1 MKKKQL
7 FAVLLAGSM
16 TVGMAPA
23 AAFAAEDT
31 ASEAEAQSGA
41 ESEGTAENTGDS
53 NNADGAEAQNQDGE
67 QAAAEAQKQA
77 EEQAAAEAQ
86 KQAEEQAAAEAQK
99 QAEEQAAAE
108 AQKQAEEQA
117 AAQTQAV
124 TNEDSQQS
132 PVVRNEA
139 ELKTAIENAASV
151 DTTTTSVTEAEPSKI
166 VISGTIELTGTVTIP
181 ENKSIAIFGENDQA
195 VIERADSFRG
205 NLFEVRSGSAFYMAK
220 KDAANSEG
228 TEGTLKV
235 DGSVTDGS
243 AVDGSLV
250 YVAEGANFS
259 LTTGI
264 TLCNNNT
271 NAKGAAILNEGGNVL
286 LTGGTITGNKSDN
299 GAIYSTGVLSL
310 EKGNGAADTEPSIT
324 GNFRADNTTPA
335 NIILSGAGRIEVKG
349 ELTAATVGFSVEEP
363 RADYAAIVSADGLDA
378 NVYAKALQV
387 LAPQYEGDTTQFT
400 VDETTGKL
408 ISSEKPAPNVTK
420 ADFTKWNSATEAV
433 VTIQSDKDGQYYYKL
448 VKHGAA
454 APDIDTSKEGTAIA
468 ANKATN
474 IKLSKLDANTSYDV
488 YVCVKDSD
496 GLVSELKKIELDQ
509 SKRPKQEETKKT
521 APKITKASFTKWNSI
536 TEALV
541 TVQSDKAGQYYYKL
555 VKHGATAPK
564 IDTSKAGTAIAANKA
579 TNIKLS
585 KLDANT
591 SYDVYV
597 CVKDS
602 DGLVSELKKIELD
615 QSKRPKQEETKKT
628 APKITKASFTKW
640 NSITEALVTV
650 QSDKA
655 GQYYYKLVKHGAT
668 APKIDTSKAGTAI
681 AANKATN
688 IKLSKLDAN
697 TSYDVYVC
705 VKDSDGLVSE
715 LKKIELDQSKR
726 PKQEETKKTA
736 PKITK
741 ASFSKWNSAT
751 EAVVTIQSDKDGKY
765 YYQVVEHGTKV
776 SSISTDGDG
785 NDITADNPTDITI
798 SDLAADKNYDVYVCV
813 KDSDGVSSL
822 KVIEL
827 DQSGR
832 PKKNS
837 TIKLKWTGFQWTS
850 HESASVTLRA
860 NVTGTCYYAW
870 AERNDDG
877 TSEQPKIDTNSS
889 TQSVSISADKN
900 FTIYLNDLNADNGI
914 DLYIR
919 IKDSEGNVS
928 GLKKLKFKQD
938 TRPAKSDPEHT
949 PNVPEVTKSIL
960 KGLDDELEFYPNTF
974 YDFTVIGAGTT
985 NSNPGEGDVKWE
997 PLYWSTSSNP
1007 SDAQK
1012 HSSWKIGSTKGITKA
1027 ATYNLYVF
1035 FRKWIYT
1042 GGQWVETD
1050 TVESAVYQFRSADI
1064 TVTPSGAAD
1073 GSNSGGQTGADP
1085 EATTE
1090 ASATSANGDGTTSR
1104 SAVSTADNSPIGT
1117 MSALAVASLLAGGYV
1132 IVRRRKKDI

>member
-77 EEQAAAEAQ
+77 EEQAAAEEQ
-86 KQAEEQAAAEAQK
+86 KLV
-99 QAEEQAAAE
+99 
-108 AQKQAEEQA
+108 EEQA

-132 PVVRNEA
+132 PIVRNEA

-166 VISGTIELTGTVTIP
+166 IISGTIELTGTVTIP

-250 YVAEGANFS
+250 YVAKGANFS

-335 NIILSGAGRIEVKG
+335 NIILSGEGRIEVKG

-420 ADFTKWNSATEAV
+420 ADFTKWNS
-433 VTIQSDKDGQYYYKL
+433 
-448 VKHGAA
+448 
-454 APDIDTSKEGTAIA
+454 
-468 ANKATN
+468 
-474 IKLSKLDANTSYDV
+474 
-488 YVCVKDSD
+488 
-496 GLVSELKKIELDQ
+496 
-509 SKRPKQEETKKT
+509 
-521 APKITKASFTKWNSI
+521 I

-564 IDTSKAGTAIAANKA
+564 IDTSKAGT
-579 TNIKLS
+579 
-585 KLDANT
+585 D
-591 SYDVYV
+591 
-597 CVKDS
+597 
-602 DGLVSELKKIELD
+602 
-615 QSKRPKQEETKKT
+615 
-628 APKITKASFTKW
+628 
-640 NSITEALVTV
+640 
-650 QSDKA
+650 
-655 GQYYYKLVKHGAT
+655 
-668 APKIDTSKAGTAI
+668 I

-785 NDITADNPTDITI
+785 NDITADNPIDITI

-960 KGLDDELEFYPNTF
+960 KGLDGELEFYPNTF

>member
-86 KQAEEQAAAEAQK
+86 KQAEEQAAVEAQK

-117 AAQTQAV
+117 AAEEQKLVEEQAAAQTQAV

-132 PVVRNEA
+132 PIVRNEA

-166 VISGTIELTGTVTIP
+166 IISGTIELTGTVTIP

-250 YVAEGANFS
+250 YVAKGANFS

-335 NIILSGAGRIEVKG
+335 NIILSGEGRIEVKG

-420 ADFTKWNSATEAV
+420 ADFTKWNSITEAL
-433 VTIQSDKDGQYYYKL
+433 VTVQSDKDGQYYYKL

-454 APDIDTSKEGTAIA
+454 APDIDTSKE
-468 ANKATN
+468 
-474 IKLSKLDANTSYDV
+474 
-488 YVCVKDSD
+488 
-496 GLVSELKKIELDQ
+496 
-509 SKRPKQEETKKT
+509 
-521 APKITKASFTKWNSI
+521 
-536 TEALV
+536 
-541 TVQSDKAGQYYYKL
+541 
-555 VKHGATAPK
+555 
-564 IDTSKAGTAIAANKA
+564 
-579 TNIKLS
+579 
-585 KLDANT
+585 
-591 SYDVYV
+591 
-597 CVKDS
+597 
-602 DGLVSELKKIELD
+602 
-615 QSKRPKQEETKKT
+615 
-628 APKITKASFTKW
+628 
-640 NSITEALVTV
+640 
-650 QSDKA
+650 
-655 GQYYYKLVKHGAT
+655 
-668 APKIDTSKAGTAI
+668 GTAI

-919 IKDSEGNVS
+919 IKDSEGNIS

-949 PNVPEVTKSIL
+949 PVVPEVTKSIL

>member
-628 APKITKASFTKW
+628 APKITKASF
-640 NSITEALVTV
+640 
-650 QSDKA
+650 
-655 GQYYYKLVKHGAT
+655 
-668 APKIDTSKAGTAI
+668 
-681 AANKATN
+681 
-688 IKLSKLDAN
+688 
-697 TSYDVYVC
+697 
-705 VKDSDGLVSE
+705 
-715 LKKIELDQSKR
+715 
-726 PKQEETKKTA
+726 
-736 PKITK
+736 
-741 ASFSKWNSAT
+741 SKWNSAT

>member
-108 AQKQAEEQA
+108 EQKLVEEQA

-132 PVVRNEA
+132 PIVRNEA

-166 VISGTIELTGTVTIP
+166 IISGTIELTGTVTIP

-250 YVAEGANFS
+250 YVAKGANFS

-335 NIILSGAGRIEVKG
+335 NIILSGEGRIEVKG

-454 APDIDTSKEGTAIA
+454 APDIDTSKE
-468 ANKATN
+468 
-474 IKLSKLDANTSYDV
+474 
-488 YVCVKDSD
+488 
-496 GLVSELKKIELDQ
+496 
-509 SKRPKQEETKKT
+509 
-521 APKITKASFTKWNSI
+521 
-536 TEALV
+536 
-541 TVQSDKAGQYYYKL
+541 
-555 VKHGATAPK
+555 
-564 IDTSKAGTAIAANKA
+564 GTAIAANKA

-949 PNVPEVTKSIL
+949 PVVPEVTKSIL

-1042 GGQWVETD
+1042 GGQWVYTD

>member
-53 NNADGAEAQNQDGE
+53 NNADGAEAQNQDGEQAAAEAQKQAEE

-335 NIILSGAGRIEVKG
+335 NIILSGEGRIEVKG

-420 ADFTKWNSATEAV
+420 ADFTKWNS
-433 VTIQSDKDGQYYYKL
+433 
-448 VKHGAA
+448 
-454 APDIDTSKEGTAIA
+454 
-468 ANKATN
+468 
-474 IKLSKLDANTSYDV
+474 
-488 YVCVKDSD
+488 
-496 GLVSELKKIELDQ
+496 
-509 SKRPKQEETKKT
+509 
-521 APKITKASFTKWNSI
+521 I

-564 IDTSKAGTAIAANKA
+564 IDTSKAGTDI
-579 TNIKLS
+579 
-585 KLDANT
+585 
-591 SYDVYV
+591 V
-597 CVKDS
+597 
-602 DGLVSELKKIELD
+602 
-615 QSKRPKQEETKKT
+615 
-628 APKITKASFTKW
+628 
-640 NSITEALVTV
+640 
-650 QSDKA
+650 
-655 GQYYYKLVKHGAT
+655 
-668 APKIDTSKAGTAI
+668 
-681 AANKATN
+681 ANKATN

-1035 FRKWIYT
+1035 FQKWIYT

>member
-86 KQAEEQAAAEAQK
+86 KQAEEQAAVEAQK

-117 AAQTQAV
+117 AAEEQKLVEEQAAAQTQAV

-132 PVVRNEA
+132 PIVRNEA

-166 VISGTIELTGTVTIP
+166 IISGTIELTGTVTIP

-250 YVAEGANFS
+250 YVAKGANFS

-335 NIILSGAGRIEVKG
+335 NIILSGEGRIEVKG

-420 ADFTKWNSATEAV
+420 ADFTKWNS
-433 VTIQSDKDGQYYYKL
+433 
-448 VKHGAA
+448 
-454 APDIDTSKEGTAIA
+454 
-468 ANKATN
+468 
-474 IKLSKLDANTSYDV
+474 
-488 YVCVKDSD
+488 
-496 GLVSELKKIELDQ
+496 
-509 SKRPKQEETKKT
+509 
-521 APKITKASFTKWNSI
+521 I

-564 IDTSKAGTAIAANKA
+564 IDTSKAGT
-579 TNIKLS
+579 
-585 KLDANT
+585 D
-591 SYDVYV
+591 
-597 CVKDS
+597 
-602 DGLVSELKKIELD
+602 
-615 QSKRPKQEETKKT
+615 
-628 APKITKASFTKW
+628 
-640 NSITEALVTV
+640 
-650 QSDKA
+650 
-655 GQYYYKLVKHGAT
+655 
-668 APKIDTSKAGTAI
+668 I

-785 NDITADNPTDITI
+785 NDITADNPIDITI

-960 KGLDDELEFYPNTF
+960 KGLDGELEFYPNTF

>member
-67 QAAAEAQKQA
+67 QAT
-77 EEQAAAEAQ
+77 
-86 KQAEEQAAAEAQK
+86 AEAQK

-335 NIILSGAGRIEVKG
+335 NIILSGEGRIEVKG

-448 VKHGAA
+448 VKHGAS
-454 APDIDTSKEGTAIA
+454 AP
-468 ANKATN
+468 
-474 IKLSKLDANTSYDV
+474 
-488 YVCVKDSD
+488 
-496 GLVSELKKIELDQ
+496 
-509 SKRPKQEETKKT
+509 
-521 APKITKASFTKWNSI
+521 
-536 TEALV
+536 
-541 TVQSDKAGQYYYKL
+541 
-555 VKHGATAPK
+555 
-564 IDTSKAGTAIAANKA
+564 
-579 TNIKLS
+579 
-585 KLDANT
+585 
-591 SYDVYV
+591 
-597 CVKDS
+597 
-602 DGLVSELKKIELD
+602 
-615 QSKRPKQEETKKT
+615 
-628 APKITKASFTKW
+628 
-640 NSITEALVTV
+640 
-650 QSDKA
+650 
-655 GQYYYKLVKHGAT
+655 
-668 APKIDTSKAGTAI
+668 
-681 AANKATN
+681 
-688 IKLSKLDAN
+688 
-697 TSYDVYVC
+697 
-705 VKDSDGLVSE
+705 
-715 LKKIELDQSKR
+715 
-726 PKQEETKKTA
+726 
-736 PKITK
+736 
-741 ASFSKWNSAT
+741 
-751 EAVVTIQSDKDGKY
+751 
-765 YYQVVEHGTKV
+765 
-776 SSISTDGDG
+776 
-785 NDITADNPTDITI
+785 
-798 SDLAADKNYDVYVCV
+798 
-813 KDSDGVSSL
+813 
-822 KVIEL
+822 
-827 DQSGR
+827 
-832 PKKNS
+832 
-837 TIKLKWTGFQWTS
+837 
-850 HESASVTLRA
+850 
-860 NVTGTCYYAW
+860 
-870 AERNDDG
+870 
-877 TSEQPKIDTNSS
+877 
-889 TQSVSISADKN
+889 
-900 FTIYLNDLNADNGI
+900 
-914 DLYIR
+914 
-919 IKDSEGNVS
+919 
-928 GLKKLKFKQD
+928 
-938 TRPAKSDPEHT
+938 
-949 PNVPEVTKSIL
+949 
-960 KGLDDELEFYPNTF
+960 
-974 YDFTVIGAGTT
+974 
-985 NSNPGEGDVKWE
+985 
-997 PLYWSTSSNP
+997 
-1007 SDAQK
+1007 
-1012 HSSWKIGSTKGITKA
+1012 
-1027 ATYNLYVF
+1027 
-1035 FRKWIYT
+1035 
-1042 GGQWVETD
+1042 
-1050 TVESAVYQFRSADI
+1050 
-1064 TVTPSGAAD
+1064 
-1073 GSNSGGQTGADP
+1073 
-1085 EATTE
+1085 
-1090 ASATSANGDGTTSR
+1090 
-1104 SAVSTADNSPIGT
+1104 
-1117 MSALAVASLLAGGYV
+1117 
-1132 IVRRRKKDI
+1132 

>member
-335 NIILSGAGRIEVKG
+335 NIILSGEGRIEVKG

-420 ADFTKWNSATEAV
+420 ADFTKWNSITEAL
-433 VTIQSDKDGQYYYKL
+433 VTVQSDKAGQYYYKL
-448 VKHGAA
+448 VKHGAT
-454 APDIDTSKEGTAIA
+454 APKIDTSKAGTDIV

-521 APKITKASFTKWNSI
+521 APKITKADFSGWNSI

-564 IDTSKAGTAIAANKA
+564 IDTSKAGTDI
-579 TNIKLS
+579 
-585 KLDANT
+585 
-591 SYDVYV
+591 V
-597 CVKDS
+597 
-602 DGLVSELKKIELD
+602 
-615 QSKRPKQEETKKT
+615 
-628 APKITKASFTKW
+628 
-640 NSITEALVTV
+640 
-650 QSDKA
+650 
-655 GQYYYKLVKHGAT
+655 
-668 APKIDTSKAGTAI
+668 
-681 AANKATN
+681 ANKATN

>member
-99 QAEEQAAAE
+99 QAEEQAAA
-108 AQKQAEEQA
+108 
-117 AAQTQAV
+117 QTQAV

-166 VISGTIELTGTVTIP
+166 IISGTIELTGTVTIP

-250 YVAEGANFS
+250 YVAKGANFS

-335 NIILSGAGRIEVKG
+335 NIILSGEGRIEVKG

-420 ADFTKWNSATEAV
+420 ADFTKWNSITEAL
-433 VTIQSDKDGQYYYKL
+433 VTVQSDKAGQYYYKL
-448 VKHGAA
+448 VKHGAT
-454 APDIDTSKEGTAIA
+454 APKIDTSKAGTDIA

-488 YVCVKDSD
+488 YVCVKDRD

-521 APKITKASFTKWNSI
+521 APKITKADFSGWNSI

-564 IDTSKAGTAIAANKA
+564 IDTSKAGTDIAANKA

-597 CVKDS
+597 CVKD
-602 DGLVSELKKIELD
+602 
-615 QSKRPKQEETKKT
+615 R
-628 APKITKASFTKW
+628 
-640 NSITEALVTV
+640 
-650 QSDKA
+650 
-655 GQYYYKLVKHGAT
+655 
-668 APKIDTSKAGTAI
+668 
-681 AANKATN
+681 
-688 IKLSKLDAN
+688 
-697 TSYDVYVC
+697 
-705 VKDSDGLVSE
+705 DGLVSE

-889 TQSVSISADKN
+889 TQSVSISADRN
-900 FTIYLNDLNADNGI
+900 FTIYLNDLNTDNGI

-938 TRPAKSDPEHT
+938 TRPTADHT
-949 PNVPEVTKSIL
+949 PIVPKVKESIL

-985 NSNPGEGDVKWE
+985 NSNPGEGDVKWV

-1027 ATYNLYVF
+1027 APYNLYVF
-1035 FRKWIYT
+1035 FQKWIYT

-1050 TVESAVYQFRSADI
+1050 TVESAVYQFHSADI

-1090 ASATSANGDGTTSR
+1090 ASATSANGAGTTSR

>member
-67 QAAAEAQKQA
+67 QATAEAQKQAEEQAAAEAQKQAEEQAAEAQKQA

-108 AQKQAEEQA
+108 EQKLVEEQA

-132 PVVRNEA
+132 PIVRNEA

-166 VISGTIELTGTVTIP
+166 IISGTIELTGTVTIP

-250 YVAEGANFS
+250 YVAKGANFS

-310 EKGNGAADTEPSIT
+310 EKGNGAADMEPSIT

-335 NIILSGAGRIEVKG
+335 NIILSGEGRIEVKG

-420 ADFTKWNSATEAV
+420 ADFTKWNS
-433 VTIQSDKDGQYYYKL
+433 
-448 VKHGAA
+448 
-454 APDIDTSKEGTAIA
+454 
-468 ANKATN
+468 
-474 IKLSKLDANTSYDV
+474 
-488 YVCVKDSD
+488 
-496 GLVSELKKIELDQ
+496 
-509 SKRPKQEETKKT
+509 
-521 APKITKASFTKWNSI
+521 I

-564 IDTSKAGTAIAANKA
+564 IDTSKAGTDI
-579 TNIKLS
+579 
-585 KLDANT
+585 
-591 SYDVYV
+591 V
-597 CVKDS
+597 
-602 DGLVSELKKIELD
+602 
-615 QSKRPKQEETKKT
+615 
-628 APKITKASFTKW
+628 
-640 NSITEALVTV
+640 
-650 QSDKA
+650 
-655 GQYYYKLVKHGAT
+655 
-668 APKIDTSKAGTAI
+668 
-681 AANKATN
+681 ANKATN

-949 PNVPEVTKSIL
+949 PNVPPEVTESIL

>member
-53 NNADGAEAQNQDGE
+53 NNADGAEAQNQDGEQATAEAQKQAEE

-335 NIILSGAGRIEVKG
+335 NIILSGEGRIEVKG

-521 APKITKASFTKWNSI
+521 APKITKASF
-536 TEALV
+536 
-541 TVQSDKAGQYYYKL
+541 
-555 VKHGATAPK
+555 
-564 IDTSKAGTAIAANKA
+564 
-579 TNIKLS
+579 
-585 KLDANT
+585 
-591 SYDVYV
+591 
-597 CVKDS
+597 
-602 DGLVSELKKIELD
+602 
-615 QSKRPKQEETKKT
+615 
-628 APKITKASFTKW
+628 
-640 NSITEALVTV
+640 
-650 QSDKA
+650 
-655 GQYYYKLVKHGAT
+655 
-668 APKIDTSKAGTAI
+668 
-681 AANKATN
+681 
-688 IKLSKLDAN
+688 
-697 TSYDVYVC
+697 
-705 VKDSDGLVSE
+705 
-715 LKKIELDQSKR
+715 
-726 PKQEETKKTA
+726 
-736 PKITK
+736 
-741 ASFSKWNSAT
+741 SKWNSAT

-785 NDITADNPTDITI
+785 NDITANNPTDITI

-1027 ATYNLYVF
+1027 DTYNLYVF

-1073 GSNSGGQTGADP
+1073 GSNSGGQTGANP

>member
-86 KQAEEQAAAEAQK
+86 KQAEEQAAAEEQK
-99 QAEEQAAAE
+99 LV
-108 AQKQAEEQA
+108 EEQA

-132 PVVRNEA
+132 PIVRNEA

-166 VISGTIELTGTVTIP
+166 IISGTIELTGTVTIP

-250 YVAEGANFS
+250 YVAKGANFS

-335 NIILSGAGRIEVKG
+335 NIILSGEGRIEVKG

-420 ADFTKWNSATEAV
+420 ADFTKWNSITEAL
-433 VTIQSDKDGQYYYKL
+433 VTVQSDKDGQYYYKL

-454 APDIDTSKEGTAIA
+454 APDIDTSKE
-468 ANKATN
+468 
-474 IKLSKLDANTSYDV
+474 
-488 YVCVKDSD
+488 
-496 GLVSELKKIELDQ
+496 
-509 SKRPKQEETKKT
+509 
-521 APKITKASFTKWNSI
+521 
-536 TEALV
+536 
-541 TVQSDKAGQYYYKL
+541 
-555 VKHGATAPK
+555 
-564 IDTSKAGTAIAANKA
+564 
-579 TNIKLS
+579 
-585 KLDANT
+585 
-591 SYDVYV
+591 
-597 CVKDS
+597 
-602 DGLVSELKKIELD
+602 
-615 QSKRPKQEETKKT
+615 
-628 APKITKASFTKW
+628 
-640 NSITEALVTV
+640 
-650 QSDKA
+650 
-655 GQYYYKLVKHGAT
+655 
-668 APKIDTSKAGTAI
+668 GTAI

-919 IKDSEGNVS
+919 IKDSEGNIS

-949 PNVPEVTKSIL
+949 PVVPEVTKSIL

>member
-53 NNADGAEAQNQDGE
+53 NNADGAEAQNQDG
-67 QAAAEAQKQA
+67 
-77 EEQAAAEAQ
+77 
-86 KQAEEQAAAEAQK
+86 EQAAAEAQK

-454 APDIDTSKEGTAIA
+454 APDIDTSKE
-468 ANKATN
+468 
-474 IKLSKLDANTSYDV
+474 
-488 YVCVKDSD
+488 
-496 GLVSELKKIELDQ
+496 
-509 SKRPKQEETKKT
+509 
-521 APKITKASFTKWNSI
+521 
-536 TEALV
+536 
-541 TVQSDKAGQYYYKL
+541 
-555 VKHGATAPK
+555 
-564 IDTSKAGTAIAANKA
+564 GTAIAANKA

>member
-1 MKKKQL
+1 M
-7 FAVLLAGSM
+7 
-16 TVGMAPA
+16 
-23 AAFAAEDT
+23 
-31 ASEAEAQSGA
+31 
-41 ESEGTAENTGDS
+41 
-53 NNADGAEAQNQDGE
+53 
-67 QAAAEAQKQA
+67 
-77 EEQAAAEAQ
+77 
-86 KQAEEQAAAEAQK
+86 
-99 QAEEQAAAE
+99 
-108 AQKQAEEQA
+108 
-117 AAQTQAV
+117 
-124 TNEDSQQS
+124 
-132 PVVRNEA
+132 
-139 ELKTAIENAASV
+139 
-151 DTTTTSVTEAEPSKI
+151 
-166 VISGTIELTGTVTIP
+166 TIP

-335 NIILSGAGRIEVKG
+335 NIILSGEGRIEVKG

-521 APKITKASFTKWNSI
+521 APKITKASF
-536 TEALV
+536 
-541 TVQSDKAGQYYYKL
+541 
-555 VKHGATAPK
+555 
-564 IDTSKAGTAIAANKA
+564 
-579 TNIKLS
+579 
-585 KLDANT
+585 
-591 SYDVYV
+591 
-597 CVKDS
+597 
-602 DGLVSELKKIELD
+602 
-615 QSKRPKQEETKKT
+615 
-628 APKITKASFTKW
+628 
-640 NSITEALVTV
+640 
-650 QSDKA
+650 
-655 GQYYYKLVKHGAT
+655 
-668 APKIDTSKAGTAI
+668 
-681 AANKATN
+681 
-688 IKLSKLDAN
+688 
-697 TSYDVYVC
+697 
-705 VKDSDGLVSE
+705 
-715 LKKIELDQSKR
+715 
-726 PKQEETKKTA
+726 
-736 PKITK
+736 
-741 ASFSKWNSAT
+741 SKWNSAT

-785 NDITADNPTDITI
+785 NDITANNPTDITI

-1027 ATYNLYVF
+1027 DTYNLYVF

-1073 GSNSGGQTGADP
+1073 GSNSGGQTGANP

>member
-1 MKKKQL
+1 MKKKQF

-67 QAAAEAQKQA
+67 QAT
-77 EEQAAAEAQ
+77 
-86 KQAEEQAAAEAQK
+86 AEAQK

-250 YVAEGANFS
+250 YVAKGANFS

-335 NIILSGAGRIEVKG
+335 NIILSGEGRIEVKG

-408 ISSEKPAPNVTK
+408 ISAEKPAPNVTK

-454 APDIDTSKEGTAIA
+454 APDIDTSKEGPAIA

-564 IDTSKAGTAIAANKA
+564 IDTSKAGT
-579 TNIKLS
+579 
-585 KLDANT
+585 D
-591 SYDVYV
+591 
-597 CVKDS
+597 
-602 DGLVSELKKIELD
+602 
-615 QSKRPKQEETKKT
+615 
-628 APKITKASFTKW
+628 
-640 NSITEALVTV
+640 
-650 QSDKA
+650 
-655 GQYYYKLVKHGAT
+655 
-668 APKIDTSKAGTAI
+668 I

-1027 ATYNLYVF
+1027 DTYNLYVF

-1073 GSNSGGQTGADP
+1073 GSNSGGQTGANP

>member
-67 QAAAEAQKQA
+67 QAT
-77 EEQAAAEAQ
+77 
-86 KQAEEQAAAEAQK
+86 AEAQK

-335 NIILSGAGRIEVKG
+335 NIILSGEGRIEVKG

-496 GLVSELKKIELDQ
+496 GPVSELKKIELDQ

-521 APKITKASFTKWNSI
+521 APKITKASFSKWNSI

-564 IDTSKAGTAIAANKA
+564 IDTSKEG
-579 TNIKLS
+579 
-585 KLDANT
+585 
-591 SYDVYV
+591 
-597 CVKDS
+597 
-602 DGLVSELKKIELD
+602 
-615 QSKRPKQEETKKT
+615 P
-628 APKITKASFTKW
+628 
-640 NSITEALVTV
+640 
-650 QSDKA
+650 
-655 GQYYYKLVKHGAT
+655 
-668 APKIDTSKAGTAI
+668 AI

-785 NDITADNPTDITI
+785 NDITANNPTDITI

-1027 ATYNLYVF
+1027 DTYNLYVF

-1073 GSNSGGQTGADP
+1073 GSNSGGQTGANP

>member
-1 MKKKQL
+1 M
-7 FAVLLAGSM
+7 
-16 TVGMAPA
+16 
-23 AAFAAEDT
+23 
-31 ASEAEAQSGA
+31 
-41 ESEGTAENTGDS
+41 
-53 NNADGAEAQNQDGE
+53 
-67 QAAAEAQKQA
+67 
-77 EEQAAAEAQ
+77 
-86 KQAEEQAAAEAQK
+86 
-99 QAEEQAAAE
+99 
-108 AQKQAEEQA
+108 
-117 AAQTQAV
+117 
-124 TNEDSQQS
+124 
-132 PVVRNEA
+132 
-139 ELKTAIENAASV
+139 
-151 DTTTTSVTEAEPSKI
+151 
-166 VISGTIELTGTVTIP
+166 TIP

-250 YVAEGANFS
+250 YVAKGANFS

-335 NIILSGAGRIEVKG
+335 NIILSGEGRIEVKG

-420 ADFTKWNSATEAV
+420 ADFTKWNSITEAL
-433 VTIQSDKDGQYYYKL
+433 VTVQSDKAGQYYYKL
-448 VKHGAA
+448 VKHGAT
-454 APDIDTSKEGTAIA
+454 APKIDTSKAGTDIA

-488 YVCVKDSD
+488 YVCVKDRD

-564 IDTSKAGTAIAANKA
+564 IDTSKAGTDIAANKA

-597 CVKDS
+597 CVKD
-602 DGLVSELKKIELD
+602 
-615 QSKRPKQEETKKT
+615 R
-628 APKITKASFTKW
+628 
-640 NSITEALVTV
+640 
-650 QSDKA
+650 
-655 GQYYYKLVKHGAT
+655 
-668 APKIDTSKAGTAI
+668 
-681 AANKATN
+681 
-688 IKLSKLDAN
+688 
-697 TSYDVYVC
+697 
-705 VKDSDGLVSE
+705 DGLVSE

-751 EAVVTIQSDKDGKY
+751 EAVVTIQSDKNGKY

-889 TQSVSISADKN
+889 TQSVSISADRN
-900 FTIYLNDLNADNGI
+900 FTIYLNDLNTDNGI

-938 TRPAKSDPEHT
+938 TRPTADHT
-949 PNVPEVTKSIL
+949 PIVPKVKESIL

-985 NSNPGEGDVKWE
+985 NSNPGEGDVKWV

-1027 ATYNLYVF
+1027 APYNLYVF
-1035 FRKWIYT
+1035 FQKWIYT

-1050 TVESAVYQFRSADI
+1050 TVESAVYQFHSADI

>member
-67 QAAAEAQKQA
+67 QAT
-77 EEQAAAEAQ
+77 
-86 KQAEEQAAAEAQK
+86 AEAQK

-250 YVAEGANFS
+250 YVAKGANFS

-335 NIILSGAGRIEVKG
+335 NIILSGEGRIEVKG

-408 ISSEKPAPNVTK
+408 ISAEKPAPNVTK

-509 SKRPKQEETKKT
+509 SKRPKQDNTKKT

-564 IDTSKAGTAIAANKA
+564 IDTSKAGTDIAANKA

-597 CVKDS
+597 CVKDR

-650 QSDKA
+650 QSDK
-655 GQYYYKLVKHGAT
+655 
-668 APKIDTSKAGTAI
+668 
-681 AANKATN
+681 
-688 IKLSKLDAN
+688 
-697 TSYDVYVC
+697 
-705 VKDSDGLVSE
+705 
-715 LKKIELDQSKR
+715 
-726 PKQEETKKTA
+726 
-736 PKITK
+736 
-741 ASFSKWNSAT
+741 
-751 EAVVTIQSDKDGKY
+751 DGKY

-785 NDITADNPTDITI
+785 NDITANNPTDITI

-1027 ATYNLYVF
+1027 DTYNLYVF

-1073 GSNSGGQTGADP
+1073 GSNSGGQTGANP

>member
-99 QAEEQAAAE
+99 QAEEKAAAE
-108 AQKQAEEQA
+108 DQKQAEEQA

-335 NIILSGAGRIEVKG
+335 NIILSGEGRIEVKG

-420 ADFTKWNSATEAV
+420 ADFTKWNSITEAL
-433 VTIQSDKDGQYYYKL
+433 VTVQSDKAGQYYYKL
-448 VKHGAA
+448 VKHGAT
-454 APDIDTSKEGTAIA
+454 APKIDTSKAGTDIV

-488 YVCVKDSD
+488 YVCVKDRD

-564 IDTSKAGTAIAANKA
+564 IDTSKAGTDI
-579 TNIKLS
+579 
-585 KLDANT
+585 
-591 SYDVYV
+591 V
-597 CVKDS
+597 
-602 DGLVSELKKIELD
+602 
-615 QSKRPKQEETKKT
+615 
-628 APKITKASFTKW
+628 
-640 NSITEALVTV
+640 
-650 QSDKA
+650 
-655 GQYYYKLVKHGAT
+655 
-668 APKIDTSKAGTAI
+668 
-681 AANKATN
+681 ANKATN

-798 SDLAADKNYDVYVCV
+798 SDLAADKNYDEYVCV

>member
-86 KQAEEQAAAEAQK
+86 KQAEEQAAAEEQK
-99 QAEEQAAAE
+99 LV
-108 AQKQAEEQA
+108 EEQA

-132 PVVRNEA
+132 PIVRNEA

-166 VISGTIELTGTVTIP
+166 IISGTIELTGTVTIP

-250 YVAEGANFS
+250 YVAKGANFS

-335 NIILSGAGRIEVKG
+335 NIILSGEGRIEVKG

-420 ADFTKWNSATEAV
+420 ADFTKWNS
-433 VTIQSDKDGQYYYKL
+433 
-448 VKHGAA
+448 
-454 APDIDTSKEGTAIA
+454 
-468 ANKATN
+468 
-474 IKLSKLDANTSYDV
+474 
-488 YVCVKDSD
+488 
-496 GLVSELKKIELDQ
+496 
-509 SKRPKQEETKKT
+509 
-521 APKITKASFTKWNSI
+521 I

-564 IDTSKAGTAIAANKA
+564 IDTSKAGT
-579 TNIKLS
+579 
-585 KLDANT
+585 D
-591 SYDVYV
+591 
-597 CVKDS
+597 
-602 DGLVSELKKIELD
+602 
-615 QSKRPKQEETKKT
+615 
-628 APKITKASFTKW
+628 
-640 NSITEALVTV
+640 
-650 QSDKA
+650 
-655 GQYYYKLVKHGAT
+655 
-668 APKIDTSKAGTAI
+668 I

-785 NDITADNPTDITI
+785 NDITADNPIDITI

>member
-67 QAAAEAQKQA
+67 QAT
-77 EEQAAAEAQ
+77 
-86 KQAEEQAAAEAQK
+86 AEAQK

-335 NIILSGAGRIEVKG
+335 NIILSGEGRIEVKG

-496 GLVSELKKIELDQ
+496 GPVSELKKIELDQ

-564 IDTSKAGTAIAANKA
+564 IDTSKEG
-579 TNIKLS
+579 
-585 KLDANT
+585 
-591 SYDVYV
+591 
-597 CVKDS
+597 
-602 DGLVSELKKIELD
+602 
-615 QSKRPKQEETKKT
+615 P
-628 APKITKASFTKW
+628 
-640 NSITEALVTV
+640 
-650 QSDKA
+650 
-655 GQYYYKLVKHGAT
+655 
-668 APKIDTSKAGTAI
+668 AI

-785 NDITADNPTDITI
+785 NDITANNPTDITI

-1027 ATYNLYVF
+1027 DTYNLYVF

-1073 GSNSGGQTGADP
+1073 GSNSGGQTGANP

>member
-86 KQAEEQAAAEAQK
+86 KQAEEQAAAEEQK
-99 QAEEQAAAE
+99 LV
-108 AQKQAEEQA
+108 EEQA

-132 PVVRNEA
+132 PIVRNEA

-166 VISGTIELTGTVTIP
+166 IISGTIELTGTVTIP

-250 YVAEGANFS
+250 YVAKGANFS

-335 NIILSGAGRIEVKG
+335 NIILSGEGRIEVKG

-420 ADFTKWNSATEAV
+420 ADFTKWNSITEAL
-433 VTIQSDKDGQYYYKL
+433 VTVQSDKAGQYYYKL
-448 VKHGAA
+448 VKHGAT
-454 APDIDTSKEGTAIA
+454 APKIDTSKAGTDIA

-564 IDTSKAGTAIAANKA
+564 IDTSKAGT
-579 TNIKLS
+579 
-585 KLDANT
+585 D
-591 SYDVYV
+591 
-597 CVKDS
+597 
-602 DGLVSELKKIELD
+602 
-615 QSKRPKQEETKKT
+615 
-628 APKITKASFTKW
+628 
-640 NSITEALVTV
+640 
-650 QSDKA
+650 
-655 GQYYYKLVKHGAT
+655 
-668 APKIDTSKAGTAI
+668 I